1 MSINEDK
8 NEKQRGSDERLAAL
22 RELILRSF
30 PAEPYTGK
38 VTPNDG
44 AWLPELTE
52 ENAILDDDKF
62 LYEALNGRKWTE
74 ILTNFIYGQP
84 GGLAL
89 LTDEAFTSFL
99 PAWLLCSLENIDGQ
113 NEVRNF
119 VVYTFSPRRDLIP
132 DMTWFK
138 TNRIRILNPRQRL
151 SVRSLLA
158 EFAERETSSY
168 LRKLASQAI
177 ALIDSLG

>member
-1 MSINEDK
+1 MPINEARK
-8 NEKQRGSDERLAAL
+8 ESDGRLAAL
-22 RELILRSF
+22 RELILHSF
-30 PAEPYTGK
+30 PDETYTGK

-62 LYEALNGRKWTE
+62 LYEALKGRKRTE
-74 ILTNFIYGQP
+74 VPTSFIYGQP
-84 GGLAL
+84 DGLAL
-89 LTDEAFTSFL
+89 LTDEAFVSFL

-119 VVYTFSPRRDLIP
+119 VVYTFSPRHDLIP

-138 TNRIRILNPRQRL
+138 TNRIRILNPQQRL

-158 EFAERETSSY
+158 EFVEREASSY
-168 LRKLASQAI
+168 LRKHASHAI
-177 ALIDSLG
+177 ALIDNLG